1 MNTTATY
8 RMSTIITERQNVHR
22 RNTFQP
28 VDYTRRNTFQP
39 VDWPTLKQQWQ
50 EEREYKNEADSVS
63 LWSQDLV
70 GAEEDSNYGP
80 AEGIKRMLTVY
91 PFRDAAWITAVAFM
105 MGSISFIVAALF
117 TLLPLLSASLA
128 FEGNQTV
135 AFPAA
140 LTIGSAF
147 FFIGGNLA
155 TLGAFNVGR
164 GPEPA
169 GEELKKR
176 SRYNPALL
184 GSKEW
189 VWFPPWSEF
198 KENYLS
204 NTAFRGGVIA
214 TLGGYVLTSSTVI
227 GFPGIL
233 DDKAPDFPDQIKQF
247 VMTPLLIGASMLGL
261 GALILTL
268 VIQERWYKPA
278 IFQVAWHSTFWNVTG
293 AGWLAASAALTII
306 GPGFELLSA
315 VASVVSAMAF
325 IIAASLQWYMLMEFY
340 PRD

>member
-22 RNTFQP
+22 RNTFH
-28 VDYTRRNTFQP
+28 P
-39 VDWPTLKQQWQ
+39 VDWPTLKQQWAN
-50 EEREYKNEADSVS
+50 EREWKSEADSVS
-63 LWSQDLV
+63 LWSDDV
-70 GAEEDSNYGP
+70 EEESNYGP
-80 AEGIKRMLTVY
+80 GEGIKRMLTVY
-91 PFRDAAWITAVAFM
+91 PVRDAAWITAVAFM
-105 MGSISFIVAALF
+105 LGGIAFIAASLF
-117 TLLPLLSASLA
+117 TLLPILFPSTA
-128 FEGNQTV
+128 FEGEQNV

-140 LTIGSAF
+140 LTTGSAF

-164 GPEPA
+164 GPEP
-169 GEELKKR
+169 EDEKNR
-176 SRYNPALL
+176 PRYNPALL

-198 KENYLS
+198 KANYLS

-214 TLGGYVLTSSTVI
+214 TIGGYVLTSSTVL
-227 GFPGIL
+227 GFPGVL
-233 DDKAPDFPDQIKQF
+233 DEKAPDFPDQIKRF

-261 GALILTL
+261 GALVLTL

-278 IFQVAWHSTFWNVTG
+278 IFLVAWHSTFWNVAG
-293 AGWLAASAALTII
+293 AGWLAASAALTLI
-306 GPGFELLSA
+306 GPGLELESA
-315 VASVVSAMAF
+315 IASTVSSF
-325 IIAASLQWYMLMEFY
+325 SFVIAASLQWYMLMEFY